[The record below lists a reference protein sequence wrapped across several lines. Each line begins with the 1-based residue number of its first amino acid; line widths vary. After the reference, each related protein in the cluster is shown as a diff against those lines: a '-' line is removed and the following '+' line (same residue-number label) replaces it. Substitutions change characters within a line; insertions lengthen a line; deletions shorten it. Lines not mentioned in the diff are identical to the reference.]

1 MAKSIKLNHLSRW
14 KKSGNALYKQLLI
27 KPGQYIGN
35 CKSTQTESRHKK
47 KHIRLGTVSVETAWI
62 FICGQLRFPGGF
74 SASRKI
80 LRWLYGYFCQNSARR
95 ARLSATAWVSSFI
108 GWNLTVVADGPKVS
122 VSVRVNGAA
131 TSDGTAVEGSTVS
144 LECSTAVANP
154 PVIPAATWW
163 LRNGLPVQDGRSPLL
178 MRRLDRTQ
186 AGRYTCSATNT
197 LAPSGEPPRNVTG
210 TATVQLHV
218 MCACLSLTY

>member
-1 MAKSIKLNHLSRW
+1 MRQHGSLFAASCVFLVVFRLAVKFLGGFTATSAK
-14 KKSGNALYKQLLI
+14 
-27 KPGQYIGN
+27 
-35 CKSTQTESRHKK
+35 
-47 KHIRLGTVSVETAWI
+47 IRLG
-62 FICGQLRFPGGF
+62 GRGYRLRLGG
-74 SASRKI
+74 
-80 LRWLYGYFCQNSARR
+80 
-95 ARLSATAWVSSFI
+95 SSFI
-108 GWNLTVVADGPKVS
+108 GLNLTVVADGPKVS